1 MSEKGTRLLKVFKAL
16 EAHPIIGISNKEISD
31 GLGISPVHVSR
42 DLDDLIAE
50 GLVVKLDNGNFAY
63 SVKTLQIAERFWR
76 QHEQLQAEQVKQRFQ
91 QRGETI
97 KDWCDQR
104 GYDPTYVSRI
114 LNGSVKANRGKA
126 NCIAVELG
134 LKKKVA

>member
-63 SVKTLQIAERFWR
+63 SVKTLQIAERFR
-76 QHEQLQAEQVKQRFQ
+76 QQ
-91 QRGETI
+91 QERIAARI
-97 KDWCDQR
+97 KEIQDRTSNVW
-104 GYDPTYVSRI
+104 
-114 LNGSVKANRGKA
+114 
-126 NCIAVELG
+126 
-134 LKKKVA
+134 

>member
-1 MSEKGTRLLKVFKAL
+1 MMSEKGTRLLKVFKAL

-63 SVKTLQIAERFWR
+63 SVKMLQIAERFR
-76 QHEQLQAEQVKQRFQ
+76 QQ
-91 QRGETI
+91 QE
-97 KDWCDQR
+97 
-104 GYDPTYVSRI
+104 RI
-114 LNGSVKANRGKA
+114 TARLRELENRIG
-126 NCIAVELG
+126 NV
-134 LKKKVA
+134 